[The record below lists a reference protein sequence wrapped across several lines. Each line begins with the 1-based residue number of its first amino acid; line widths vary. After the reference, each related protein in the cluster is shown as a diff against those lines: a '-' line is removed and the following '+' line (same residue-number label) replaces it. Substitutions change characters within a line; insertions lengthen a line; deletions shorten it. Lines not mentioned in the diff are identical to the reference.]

1 MRPTINPYFFL
12 LILILT
18 LNVIIPFSGVKATP
32 DSKYNVAIR
41 TLNPDGEP
49 VADLNVTVYDPQ
61 GEAISSEKTN
71 ETGWALFSLEAGNYT
86 FKALWHNVT
95 VGSLSGDVSGNAT
108 FTLLCQLVKA
118 YVKVVNLNGEPL
130 SGVRVEVY
138 NWSEPE
144 VLLEVEETNRSGLT
158 GGISLPNGTR
168 YLFITFMENFEVANL
183 SLHLNSSGTV
193 LLEARVA
200 NLNVTV
206 TDENGEPLPNID
218 LRLRER
224 YVDRY
229 GSTILKEDSF
239 KTNGTGN
246 AEFHN
251 LPVDAEYELEAL
263 REDVSFAEVEIAN
276 LTELLTD
283 GWVHVEVLCP
293 HFTLQVQVLDSEG
306 NTVSNVSVCLYEAR
320 SGLLKGSEVTNS
332 SGWVS
337 FHTLPG
343 KYEVEAHSYST
354 VLRREIIISRSF
366 VNLTGE
372 FTSLVL
378 RGRGFNIT
386 LSILVVD
393 SLGQP
398 MPNIRIDVR
407 SDGLLVKSLT
417 TNVDGT
423 ASIHGLVEGEYRISV
438 YVSGRLGEAVS
449 VRMHGSRE
457 MRVRLEG
464 YVMVAGH
471 PVGVAQLTGLLSV
484 ALITAFSVLVL
495 VYKKVTSTRRVEK
508 SL

>member
-1 MRPTINPYFFL
+1 MRPTISSHLFL
-12 LILILT
+12 LILILI
-18 LNVIIPFSGVKATP
+18 LNVIMPFSGVKATP
-32 DSKYNVAIR
+32 DSYNVAIR
-41 TLNPDGEP
+41 TLNLDGEP

-61 GEAISSEKTN
+61 GEAISTEKTN
-71 ETGWALFSLEAGNYT
+71 ETGWALFSLKAGNYT

-95 VGSLSGDVSGNAT
+95 VGSLSVDVSGNAT

-168 YLFITFMENFEVANL
+168 YLFTTFMENFEVANL

-239 KTNGTGN
+239 KTNSRGN
-246 AEFHN
+246 AEFRN
-251 LPVDAEYELEAL
+251 LFVDAEYELEAL

-283 GWVHVEVLCP
+283 GWAHVEVLCP
-293 HFTLQVQVLDSEG
+293 HCLLYTSPSPRDS
-306 NTVSNVSVCLYEAR
+306 
-320 SGLLKGSEVTNS
+320 
-332 SGWVS
+332 
-337 FHTLPG
+337 
-343 KYEVEAHSYST
+343 
-354 VLRREIIISRSF
+354 
-366 VNLTGE
+366 
-372 FTSLVL
+372 
-378 RGRGFNIT
+378 
-386 LSILVVD
+386 
-393 SLGQP
+393 
-398 MPNIRIDVR
+398 
-407 SDGLLVKSLT
+407 
-417 TNVDGT
+417 
-423 ASIHGLVEGEYRISV
+423 
-438 YVSGRLGEAVS
+438 
-449 VRMHGSRE
+449 
-457 MRVRLEG
+457 
-464 YVMVAGH
+464 
-471 PVGVAQLTGLLSV
+471 
-484 ALITAFSVLVL
+484 
-495 VYKKVTSTRRVEK
+495 
-508 SL
+508 